1 MLKVNKAAP
10 TLIKKALTRIVEE
23 AGTAEKY
30 KIRVLKGLTRPL
42 LLIVFIVN
50 LFRFSKGMRSHLLSI
65 ICMHGECF
73 TAVVCECVLLA

>member
-30 KIRVLKGLTRPL
+30 KIRVLKGLTRLLLEIIFVFNMFSVSEGLTSPL
-42 LLIVFIVN
+42 L
-50 LFRFSKGMRSHLLSI
+50 
-65 ICMHGECF
+65 
-73 TAVVCECVLLA
+73 